1 MRAPD
6 RYTVLVG
13 RRDTANPVRPADVF
27 KESSSVKIQYGVEE
41 TMRVNINTRFLIG
54 LISAFLLSVA
64 SFVQADDYPTKPVSY
79 VIPFGPGG
87 ESDITARHQQP
98 YFKKLYGQDLVI
110 SYKPGGG
117 GAVGWAQLNKMKGD
131 GYNIMG
137 INLPHIIIQPNQK
150 DVGFKTEDITGVF
163 MFHYTPDAI
172 VVNNDS
178 EFQTLAEMVA
188 YAKENPGKLTFS
200 GSGKGTANHLA
211 QLRFDK
217 MAGIKT
223 TYVAFKGTGKAVAA
237 LLGDQVRA
245 EWGYTSVGAQHAEN
259 VRMLAVAMEERHP
272 KFPDVPTFKELGYD
286 LVSGAY
292 RGIAVPQ
299 STPEPIRRQLSE
311 MIGEINADPEFRA
324 RMENDGMALLDV
336 DYDGY
341 TEFIEKMSA
350 IYLEA
355 AREANIIQ

>member
-1 MRAPD
+1 MAPEHKAGQTTGKGLTG
-6 RYTVLVG
+6 RGRLWNKKNVYTWRGWMKINKRNVTTMIAVAIF
-13 RRDTANPVRPADVF
+13 TVI
-27 KESSSVKIQYGVEE
+27 SSFAAAQ
-41 TMRVNINTRFLIG
+41 
-54 LISAFLLSVA
+54 
-64 SFVQADDYPTKPVSY
+64 DYPTKSVNY

-98 YFKKLYGQDLVI
+98 FFKKLFGQDLII

-137 INLPHIIIQPNQK
+137 INLPHIIIKPEQK
-150 DVGFKTEDITGVF
+150 DVGFKTDDITGVF

-178 EFQTLAEMVA
+178 EFKTLADLVEF
-188 YAKENPGKLTFS
+188 AKNNPGRVTFS

-217 MAGIKT
+217 MTGIKT

-237 LLGDQVRA
+237 LLGNQVKA
-245 EWGYTSVGAQHAEN
+245 EWGYTSVGAKHADQ
-259 VRMLAVAMEERHP
+259 VRMLAVAMEQRHP
-272 KFPDVPTFKELGYD
+272 RFPDVPTFKELGYD

-292 RGIAVPQ
+292 RGIAVPE
-299 STPEPIRRQLSE
+299 STPEPIRQQLSK

-324 RMENDGMALLDV
+324 KMENDGMALLDV
-336 DYDGY
+336 DYAGY
-341 TEFIEKMSA
+341 KAFIQKMSE

-355 AREANIIQ
+355 AREAKIIQ

>member
-1 MRAPD
+1 MK
-6 RYTVLVG
+6 TIFNKHSVVTLV
-13 RRDTANPVRPADVF
+13 
-27 KESSSVKIQYGVEE
+27 
-41 TMRVNINTRFLIG
+41 FLAIFS
-54 LISAFLLSVA
+54 IIASVA
-64 SFVQADDYPTKPVSY
+64 SAQDYPTKAVNY

-98 YFKKLYGQDLVI
+98 FFKKLFGQDLII

-117 GAVGWAQLNKMKGD
+117 GAVAWAQLNKMKGD
-131 GYNIMG
+131 GYNIIG
-137 INLPHIIIQPNQK
+137 INLPHIIVKPQQK

-178 EFQTLAEMVA
+178 EFKTLADMID
-188 YAKENPGKLTFS
+188 YAKKNPGKLTFS

-217 MAGIKT
+217 MAGVKT

-237 LLGDQVRA
+237 LLGNQVRA
-245 EWGYTSVGAQHAEN
+245 EWGYTSVGAKQAEK
-259 VRMLAVAMEERHP
+259 VRLLAIAMEERHP
-272 KFPDVPTFKELGYD
+272 RFPDVPTFKELGFD

-292 RGIAVPQ
+292 RGIAVPK
-299 STPEPIRRQLSE
+299 STPEPIRQQLSK
-311 MIGEINADPEFRA
+311 MIGEINADPEFRS

-336 DYDGY
+336 DYAGY
-341 TEFIEKMSA
+341 QDFIKKMSD
-350 IYLEA
+350 IYIEA
-355 AREANIIQ
+355 AREAKIIQ

>member
-1 MRAPD
+1 MKTIMNK
-6 RYTVLVG
+6 RYLITLVCL
-13 RRDTANPVRPADVF
+13 AIF
-27 KESSSVKIQYGVEE
+27 SVIA
-41 TMRVNINTRFLIG
+41 
-54 LISAFLLSVA
+54 SAA
-64 SFVQADDYPTKPVSY
+64 SAQDYPSKSVNY

-87 ESDITARHQQP
+87 ESDITARHQQSF
-98 YFKKLYGQDLVI
+98 FKKLYGQDLII

-117 GAVGWAQLNKMKGD
+117 GAVGWSQLNKMKGD
-131 GYNIMG
+131 GYNIIG
-137 INLPHIIIQPNQK
+137 INLPHIIIKPQQK

-172 VVNNDS
+172 VVNTDS
-178 EFQTLAEMVA
+178 ELKTLAELID
-188 YAKENPGKLTFS
+188 YAKKNPGKLTFS

-237 LLGDQVRA
+237 LLGNQVKG
-245 EWGYTSVGAQHAEN
+245 EWGYTSVGAKQEDK

-272 KFPDVPTFKELGYD
+272 RFPDVPTFKELGFD

-292 RGIAVPQ
+292 RGIAVPK
-299 STPEPIRRQLSE
+299 STPEDVRQQLSK

-336 DYDGY
+336 DYAGY
-341 TEFIEKMSA
+341 PAFIKKMEA
-350 IYLEA
+350 IYIEA
-355 AREANIIQ
+355 AREAKIIQ

>member
-1 MRAPD
+1 MVLNK
-6 RYTVLVG
+6 RYMIALVG
-13 RRDTANPVRPADVF
+13 VAIFSIFA
-27 KESSSVKIQYGVEE
+27 
-41 TMRVNINTRFLIG
+41 
-54 LISAFLLSVA
+54 SVA
-64 SFVQADDYPTKPVSY
+64 SAQDYPGKAVNY

-98 YFKKLYGQDLVI
+98 FFKKLFGQDLII

-131 GYNIMG
+131 GYNIIG
-137 INLPHIIIQPNQK
+137 INLPHIIIKPQQK

-178 EFQTLAEMVA
+178 EFKTLAEMID
-188 YAKENPGKLTFS
+188 YAKKNPGKLTFS

-237 LLGDQVRA
+237 LLGKQVRA
-245 EWGYTSVGAQHAEN
+245 EWGYTSVGAKQEGK
-259 VRMLAVAMEERHP
+259 VRMLAVAMDERHP
-272 KFPDVPTFKELGYD
+272 KFPDVPTFKELGFD

-292 RGIAVPQ
+292 RGIAVPK
-299 STPEPIRRQLSE
+299 STPEPIRQQLSK
-311 MIGEINADPEFRA
+311 MIGEINADPEFRS

-336 DYDGY
+336 DYQGY
-341 TEFIEKMSA
+341 PAFIKKMED
-350 IYLEA
+350 IYLKA
-355 AREANIIQ
+355 AREANIIK